1 MLLTTLYKALGYICL
16 VVFGFKSN
24 PKIIPPAPT
33 LSIVGATITQWIGNF
48 CEIVFFFF
56 PTSTKVKQIRQVTID
71 CKLNDSSVFYLF
83 CQNSSMKGFLT
94 LTQYLDLLFSL
105 GAGKVKSNKIIIFIL
120 REDLRITSS
129 ISSFNLIYL
138 GLAGVV

>member
-1 MLLTTLYKALGYICL
+1 MVLTTLYKAPGYICL

-33 LSIVGATITQWIGNF
+33 LSIVGADITQRIGNF
-48 CEIVFFFF
+48 CEIVFFL
-56 PTSTKVKQIRQVTID
+56 TSSKLKQIRQVTID

-129 ISSFNLIYL
+129 ISSF
-138 GLAGVV
+138 